1 MLKVEEIHAY
11 YGRSHILHGANL
23 KVNEG
28 ELVTLL
34 GRNGAGK
41 TTTLKSIMGLVSVR
55 SGSIQFKGKNIVGK
69 ETHDI
74 FRHGLGYV
82 PQGRH
87 IFSSLTVTENMRLP
101 SVALG
106 RGKGKDEERME
117 WVLNIFPSL
126 RQRMKNRGNELSGG
140 EQQMLAIA
148 RVLVS
153 GSDLI
158 LLDEPSEG
166 LAPKVLGTI
175 MDAIREFKKSG
186 LTTLLVEA
194 NLTVASNLGDRHY
207 IMAYGVVACEASSQQ
222 LMEDEDLQRKYF
234 KL

>member
-1 MLKVEEIHAY
+1 MMLKLNQVHSY
-11 YGRSHILHGANL
+11 YGKSHILHGVSL
-23 KVNEG
+23 DVKKG

-41 TTTLKSIMGLVSVR
+41 TTTLKSIMGLVSV
-55 SGSIQFKGKNIVGK
+55 SLGSIKYKDEDILGK
-69 ETHDI
+69 ETHEI

-82 PQGRH
+82 PQGRR
-87 IFSSLTVTENMRLP
+87 IFSSLSVAENLRLP
-101 SVALG
+101 CP
-106 RGKGKDEERME
+106 RNDERKME

-126 RQRMKNRGNELSGG
+126 RKRLEHRGNELSGG

-153 GSDLI
+153 GPELI

-166 LAPKVLGTI
+166 LAPLLVSAT
-175 MDAIREFKKSG
+175 MDAILELKKSG
-186 LTTLLVEA
+186 LTMLLVEA
-194 NLTVASNLGDRHY
+194 NLTMASNLGSRHY
-207 IMAYGVVACEASSQQ
+207 IMANGLIACAANSQQ
-222 LMEDEDLQRKYF
+222 ILEGTELFNKYF